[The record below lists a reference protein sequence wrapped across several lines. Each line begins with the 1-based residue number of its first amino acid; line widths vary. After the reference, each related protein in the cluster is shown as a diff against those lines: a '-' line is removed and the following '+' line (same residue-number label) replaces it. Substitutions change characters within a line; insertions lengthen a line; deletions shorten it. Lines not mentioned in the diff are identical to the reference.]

1 MGRNSSLTIHNKTL
15 ICNQILI
22 PIWLYGI
29 QFLGCDVPN
38 TATLTE
44 YQVFESTM
52 YDITVQNKVLQN
64 VPYYGLIPCIMV
76 TVTFIDIFK
85 QTLKSK
91 ALLVNI
97 KQYFLYNNPNT
108 KNNQRKDSQDPTRLQ
123 SSKPL
128 QIIYKSLRRVT
139 SLISWFNT
147 EKYEIVIL
155 PVGND
160 T

>member
-1 MGRNSSLTIHNKTL
+1 MTIWHS
-15 ICNQILI
+15 I
-22 PIWLYGI
+22 
-29 QFLGCDVPN
+29 LGCDVPN

-123 SSKPL
+123 SNQTPSNYI
-128 QIIYKSLRRVT
+128 QIFKKSDEPNIMIQYRKV
-139 SLISWFNT
+139 
-147 EKYEIVIL
+147 
-155 PVGND
+155 
-160 T
+160 